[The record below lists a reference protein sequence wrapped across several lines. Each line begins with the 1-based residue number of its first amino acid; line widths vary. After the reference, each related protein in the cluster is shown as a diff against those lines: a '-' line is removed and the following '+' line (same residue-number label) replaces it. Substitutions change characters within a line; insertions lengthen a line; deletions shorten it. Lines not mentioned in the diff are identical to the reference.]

1 MKIGVNI
8 NIDVTKIDK
17 ARIVEGKNGGKY
29 VDLVAFIDVDRQNEY
44 GNNGSITQQCTKEE
58 RENKLLMP
66 FIGNVKV
73 FYKAGE
79 QAKQGSVTPSPMADN
94 PRGQRSQPPV
104 DEWSDDIP
112 Y

>member
-17 ARIVEGKNGGKY
+17 ARIIAGKNGAKY
-29 VDLVAFIDVDRQNEY
+29 VDLVAFIDIDQQNEY

-58 RENKLLMP
+58 RENKVLMP
-66 FIGNVKV
+66 FLGNVKV

-79 QAKQGSVTPSPMADN
+79 QNQQARAKPSTMADL
-94 PRGQRSQPPV
+94 PRAGVRH
-104 DEWSDDIP
+104 DEEFEDTIP
-112 Y
+112 F

>member
-17 ARIVEGKNGGKY
+17 ARFVEGKNGAKY
-29 VDLVAFIDVDRQNEY
+29 VDLVAFIDVDQQNEY

-73 FYKAGE
+73 FYKSGE
-79 QAKQGSVTPSPMADN
+79 QAKQGHVKPSPMADN
-94 PRGQRSQPPV
+94 PRKQQPV
-104 DEWSDDIP
+104 DDFDDSIP
-112 Y
+112 F